1 MGYTGRGIGR
11 NRKSKKPKRGKRME
25 KYTDLEQAL
34 KTLQETKIP
43 DKGRWCLSL
52 IVREENGVWLGAGR
66 REDGREVRVRYS
78 GQFGLEIV

>member
-1 MGYTGRGIGR
+1 MQVCLLSELRVPMR
-11 NRKSKKPKRGKRME
+11 ELREALNPPN
-25 KYTDLEQAL
+25 LEQAL